1 MSSMLP
7 IITVSDLQ
15 RNTKAALGAVQDYA
29 VVQSHGHDRAFV
41 LHPELGRIL
50 LESGML
56 PVLREKW
63 EAQRGSAAPK
73 TGNTVGKELEQL
85 IGTVLRE
92 LSKK

>member
-1 MSSMLP
+1 MLP

-15 RNTKAALGAVQDYA
+15 RNTKAALDAVKDYA
-29 VVQSHGHDRAFV
+29 VVQSHGDDRAFI

-56 PVLREKW
+56 DALREKLKV
-63 EAQRGSAAPK
+63 QKHSAESG
-73 TGNTVGKELEQL
+73 TSIGKELEKL
-85 IGTVLRE
+85 IGPVLRE